1 MTPTPVRP
9 TAPTPVPFNLTKPQ
23 YLELKDEIDAAIH
36 AALDENIFVLHREVE
51 AFEREF
57 ATYLGLPHVIG
68 VGSGTEA
75 IHLALRALG
84 VGEGHEVLTVSH
96 TAVATTVAIS
106 STGATPVFVD
116 IDPTTYCINPTLLR
130 ERLTPRTKAIVPVHL
145 YGHAAEMEPILS
157 FAREHELLVVEDCAQ
172 AHGAQYRGA
181 KVGTFGHAA
190 AFSFYPTKNLG
201 AYGDG
206 GAVATADS
214 ALAERLGMLRN
225 YGWEHGRRYY
235 SLVKGINSR
244 LDELQAAILR
254 VKLRHLDEGNDR
266 RRRLADWYG
275 EWLAGI
281 PGLTLPSEAEWA
293 HHVYHLYVVR
303 VDAGAER
310 RDALQ
315 AHLRARE
322 IGTQVHYPE
331 AVHQQ
336 AAYADMGYAAGSL
349 PETERA
355 CGEIVSLPFYPEL
368 RESDARRVA
377 EEIRRFFGV

>member
-1 MTPTPVRP
+1 MTSSAGPRP
-9 TAPTPVPFNLTKPQ
+9 IPFNLTKPQ
-23 YLELKDEIDAAIH
+23 YLELKEEIDAAIH
-36 AALDENIFVLHREVE
+36 TALDENIFVLHREVE

-57 ATYLGLPHVIG
+57 ATYLGVSHAIG

-84 VGEGHEVLTVSH
+84 VGEGDEVLTVSH

-116 IDPTTYCINPTLLR
+116 IDPTTFCMDPALLR
-130 ERLTPRTKAIVPVHL
+130 GALTPRTKAIVPVHL
-145 YGHAAEMEPILS
+145 YGHPVEMERVLA
-157 FAREHELLVVEDCAQ
+157 FAREQDLLVVEDCAQ
-172 AHGAQYRGA
+172 AHGAAYRDR
-181 KVGTFGHAA
+181 KVGAFGQAA

-206 GAVATADS
+206 GAVVTNDAD
-214 ALAERLGMLRN
+214 LAERLSMLRN
-225 YGWEHGRRYY
+225 YGWEPGRRYY
-235 SLVKGINSR
+235 SRIKGINSR

-254 VKLRHLDEGNDR
+254 VKLRHLDEGNER
-266 RRRLADWYG
+266 RRRLAGLYG
-275 EWLAGI
+275 EWLGGV
-281 PGLTLPSEAEWA
+281 PGLTLPGEAEWA

-303 VDAGAER
+303 VDAGAEQ

-315 AHLRARE
+315 AHLRAVQ

-336 AAYADMGYAAGSL
+336 AAYADVVGDTGPL

-355 CGEIVSLPFYPEL
+355 CREIVSLPFYPEL
-368 RESDARRVA
+368 PEADARRVA

>member
-1 MTPTPVRP
+1 MTSSPGGTPI
-9 TAPTPVPFNLTKPQ
+9 PFNLTKPQ
-23 YLELKDEIDAAIH
+23 YLELKAEIDAAIH
-36 AALDENIFVLHREVE
+36 AALEENIFVLHREVE

-57 ATYLGLPHVIG
+57 AAYLGVSHVVG

-84 VGEGHEVLTVSH
+84 VGEGDEVLTVSH

-106 STGATPVFVD
+106 STGGAPVFVD
-116 IDPTTYCINPTLLR
+116 IDPSTFCMDSARLR
-130 ERLTPRTKAIVPVHL
+130 AALTPRTKAIVPVHL
-145 YGHAAEMEPILS
+145 YGHPVDMGPVLA
-157 FAREHELLVVEDCAQ
+157 FAREHDLVVVEDCAQ
-172 AHGAQYRGA
+172 AHGAAYRGA

-206 GAVATADS
+206 GAVATTDA
-214 ALAERLGMLRN
+214 ALAERLSMLRN
-225 YGWEHGRRYY
+225 YGWEPGRRYY
-235 SLVKGINSR
+235 SRIKGINSR

-254 VKLRHLDEGNDR
+254 VKLRHLDEGNAR
-266 RRRLADWYG
+266 RRRLAEHYA
-275 EWLAGI
+275 EWLAGV
-281 PGLTLPSEAEWA
+281 PGLTLPNEAEWA

-315 AHLRARE
+315 AFLRARA

-336 AAYADMGYAAGSL
+336 AAYADVGHAAASL

-355 CGEIVSLPFYPEL
+355 CREILSLPFYPEL
-368 RESDARRVA
+368 PAADARRVS
-377 EEIRRFFGV
+377 EEIRRFFGA

>member
-1 MTPTPVRP
+1 MTP
-9 TAPTPVPFNLTKPQ
+9 APIPFNLTKPQ
-23 YLELKDEIDAAIH
+23 YLELKVEIDAAIH
-36 AALDENIFVLHREVE
+36 AALDENIFVLHHEVE

-57 ATYLGLPHVIG
+57 AAYLGLPHVVG

-84 VGEGHEVLTVSH
+84 VGEGDEVLTVSH

-116 IDPTTYCINPTLLR
+116 IDPTTFCLDPRRLP
-130 ERLTPRTKAIVPVHL
+130 EKLTPRTKAIVPVHL
-145 YGHAAEMEPILS
+145 YGHAAEMDAILA
-157 FAREHELLVVEDCAQ
+157 FAREHELVVVEDCAQ
-172 AHGAQYRGA
+172 AHGAEFRGT
-181 KVGTFGHAA
+181 KVGTFSHAA

-206 GAVATADS
+206 GAVATADA

-225 YGWEHGRRYY
+225 YGWEPGRRYY
-235 SLVKGINSR
+235 SQVKGINSR

-254 VKLRHLDEGNDR
+254 VKLRHLDEGNER
-266 RRRLADWYG
+266 RRRLAERYG

-281 PGLTLPSEAEWA
+281 PGLTLPTEAEWA

-303 VDAGAER
+303 VDAGAEK
-310 RDALQ
+310 RDVLQ
-315 AHLRARE
+315 AHLRAQQ

-336 AAYADMGYAAGSL
+336 AAYADMGYTAGSL

-355 CGEIVSLPFYPEL
+355 CREIVSLPFYPEL
-368 RESDARRVA
+368 REGDARRVA